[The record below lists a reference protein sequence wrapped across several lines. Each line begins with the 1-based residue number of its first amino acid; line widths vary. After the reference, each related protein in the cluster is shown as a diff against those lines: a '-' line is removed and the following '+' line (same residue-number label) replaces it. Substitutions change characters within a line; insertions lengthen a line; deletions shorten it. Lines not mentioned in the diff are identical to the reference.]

1 MTLTWNE
8 YQQQALT
15 TAIYPLKREVEYTV
29 LGLGSEVAELA
40 DWLHPDYEG
49 SRHLGAWTSSMKKEV
64 GDCFWYVAAL
74 ADALKIPLEAVAR
87 SANRYHYQE
96 LDAAYLTLVQDSGY
110 LQGLV
115 KKAIRDDDGH
125 LTEDRR
131 IKMIA
136 TLARVCWVLDNI
148 CAHLATTRY
157 AVMSDN
163 LNKLADRKARGVL
176 KGSGDT
182 R

>member
-1 MTLTWNE
+1 MSMTWND

-29 LGLGSEVAELA
+29 LGLLSEVAELA
-40 DWLHPDYEG
+40 EWLHPDYAG
-49 SRHLGAWTSSMKKEV
+49 SRHFGDWLVNMKKEV

-74 ADALKIPLEAVAR
+74 ADALKTPLEAVAR

-96 LDAAYLTLVQDSGY
+96 LDAAYLTLVQDAGY

-115 KKAIRDDDGH
+115 KKSIRDDAGH

-136 TLARVCWVLDNI
+136 TLARICWALDNI
-148 CAHLATTRY
+148 CDQLATSRY
-157 AVMSDN
+157 AVMNDN
-163 LNKLADRKARGVL
+163 LNKLASRKQRGVL
-176 KGSGDT
+176 KGSGDA